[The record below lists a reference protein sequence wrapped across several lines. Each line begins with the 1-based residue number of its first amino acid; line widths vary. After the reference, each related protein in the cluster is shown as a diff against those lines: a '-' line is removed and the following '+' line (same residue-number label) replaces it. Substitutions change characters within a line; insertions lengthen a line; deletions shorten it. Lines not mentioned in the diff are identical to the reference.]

1 MIYEQKKGK
10 TKEVERKQG
19 IENKFVKILLID
31 NNSEDVCIIRKVLS
45 KVRDV
50 LSDKRD

>member
-1 MIYEQKKGK
+1 MK
-10 TKEVERKQG
+10 RKQG
-19 IENKFVKILLID
+19 IENKSVKVLLID